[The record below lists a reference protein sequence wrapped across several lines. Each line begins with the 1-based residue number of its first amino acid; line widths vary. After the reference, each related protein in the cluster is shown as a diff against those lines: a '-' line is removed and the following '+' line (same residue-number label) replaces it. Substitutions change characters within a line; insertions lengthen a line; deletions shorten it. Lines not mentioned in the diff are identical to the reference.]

1 MKKLE
6 VGFVVYSK
14 AGRDAE
20 RRYLVT
26 RVLENGFVMLVD
38 GEIRKL
44 ENPKKK
50 NVRHCRFKGEVLE
63 VIKDKLNNGKEV
75 FDSEIR
81 SALRVTKTDNVE
93 ID

>member
-6 VGFVVYSK
+6 VGCVIYSK

-20 RRYLVT
+20 RRYLVVK
-26 RVLENGFVMLVD
+26 VLESGFVMLVD

-44 ENPKKK
+44 VNPKKK
-50 NVRHCRFKGEVLE
+50 NVRHCRFKGEVLDVLKE
-63 VIKDKLNNGKEV
+63 KLNNGKEV

-81 SALRVTKTDNVE
+81 SALRLPKPENVE
-93 ID
+93 ND